1 MAGIKYKALV
11 EHFRND
17 ADTASRELR
26 EQIEAKKIK
35 PHDFNDFG
43 ALFEACFG
51 ASEYFACRRG
61 AQLANDVFA
70 RALTEAA
77 GAVSTA
83 AFQNISGQIVYSA
96 VLQGY
101 TNEEFVMTQYIPE
114 QETQFLDGEKIAGIT
129 DIGDET
135 QVRNEAD
142 PYALMGVGEDWIFTP
157 AIKDRGGIVPLTW
170 EAVFADRTGQL
181 LDRCSKVGEARGI
194 AREKQAVDCA
204 VDENVTTHRYNWRGT
219 VIASYGDNSGTH
231 TWDNLAATNGLVDW
245 TDVDGAEQ
253 VFNGMLNPYTGEPI
267 LVGAKHL
274 TVTKENEQT
283 ARRIISATEIRVATP
298 GYATTGNP
306 TLTNAGNPYNNKYT
320 VVTSRYLAFRMATD
334 TSWFLSDWGKYAKY
348 MLAERMNVVQAPSN
362 SHDEFHRRIVQQYRV
377 NERGQYV
384 VVEPRASVKS
394 TVA

>member
-1 MAGIKYKALV
+1 MGIKYKALV
-11 EHFRND
+11 EHYRAD
-17 ADTASRELR
+17 ADSAHRELR
-26 EQIEAKKIK
+26 EQIEGRKIK
-35 PHDFNDFG
+35 PTDFNDLG

-61 AQLANDVFA
+61 QQLANDVFS
-70 RALTEAA
+70 RALTEAT

-96 VLQGY
+96 ILDGY
-101 TNEEFVMTQYIPE
+101 MNEEFVMSRLIPE
-114 QETQFLDGEKIAGIT
+114 QETKFLDGEKIAGIT

-157 AIKDRGGIVPLTW
+157 AIKDRGGIVPVTW
-170 EAVFADRTGQL
+170 EAVFGDRTGQL

-219 VIASYGDNSGTH
+219 TIASYGDNSGTH
-231 TWDNLAATNGLVDW
+231 TWDNLAASNALVDW
-245 TDVDGAEQ
+245 TDLDAMEQ
-253 VFNGMLNPYTGEPI
+253 LFNAMLNPYTGEPI
-267 LVGAKHL
+267 LVGAQHL
-274 TVTKENEQT
+274 TVCKELEQT

-306 TLTNAGNPYNNKYT
+306 TLTNAANPYNNKYT

-334 TSWFLSDWGKYAKY
+334 TSYFLSDWSKYAKY

-362 SHDEFHRRIVQQYRV
+362 NHDEFHRRIVQQYRV

-384 VVEPRASVKS
+384 VVEPRASVKA